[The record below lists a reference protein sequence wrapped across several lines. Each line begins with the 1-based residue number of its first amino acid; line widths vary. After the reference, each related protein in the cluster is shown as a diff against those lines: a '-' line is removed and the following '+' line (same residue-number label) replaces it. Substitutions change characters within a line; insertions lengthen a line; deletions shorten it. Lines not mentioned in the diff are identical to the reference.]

1 MIGKSFQKNLFMTTR
16 ERIIHSILFE
26 VFALC
31 TLLPFGA
38 LLGGIDMTSMVNL
51 ALGLALTSMCW
62 NFIYNLLFDK
72 YFGHNKIDRSLVL
85 RISHAILFELGL
97 LGVTLPA
104 IMWALDMSFINA
116 LIMDIGLIIF
126 FLIFAVI
133 FNWCYDHI
141 KHQMVNFKKSR
152 LDNQC

>member
-1 MIGKSFQKNLFMTTR
+1 MTTR
-16 ERIIHSILFE
+16 ERIIHSVLFE

-38 LLGGIDMTSMVNL
+38 LLAGIDMTNIISL
-51 ALGLALTSMCW
+51 AIALAVTSMCW

-72 YFGHNKIDRSLVL
+72 YFGNNKIDRSLVL
-85 RISHAILFELGL
+85 RIGHAILFELGL

-104 IMWALDMSFINA
+104 IMWVLDMSFINA

-126 FLIFAVI
+126 FLIFAVV
-133 FNWCYDHI
+133 FNWSYDHI
-141 KHQMVNFKKSR
+141 KQQLLLLKRNR
-152 LDNQC
+152 LNNQC